1 MEDSINTN
9 VDAEKI
15 QKDKLKEITDKLET
29 GIKELYDSEKYVT
42 WLNTMSKFHQYS
54 LNNTILIAMQ
64 HPGATMVAGFTQWQK
79 DFERHVKKGSKAI
92 RILAWNPYKEKIEKD
107 KIDPDT
113 KEPIK
118 DENGNTV
125 KIVKEV
131 QRPSYKVVNVFD
143 ISQTEGKTLSTLG
156 VNELEGSVNNFEVF
170 FEALKRA
177 CPVRMSFEDIQGS
190 AKGYFHQ
197 KEQRIAIK
205 EGMSEIQT
213 IKTAIHE
220 MAHQKLHSEE
230 IEKIKG
236 EKRAVTRNE
245 KEIEA
250 ESVAYTVC
258 QHFGIDTSD
267 YSFGYVAGWSEGK
280 ELAELKASLLTIR
293 RAAASMINDIEGH
306 IKEINLERDAVKEP
320 EISENATISF
330 YVAEC
335 MEFPTYGEYHE
346 VDTLKEAF
354 DKLDLI
360 PPLRLNGNPGIGFIV
375 HDEGSDISEAMYPL
389 VQAGQIQYGALN
401 LVDYYKRSPLVN
413 GVVAECEQ
421 ILKDRKEGRS
431 GIVSPKTENQSKKK
445 KSVFADLRQKKAMI
459 ANKASVAAK
468 AQEAQ
473 L

>member
-1 MEDSINTN
+1 
-9 VDAEKI
+9 
-15 QKDKLKEITDKLET
+15 
-29 GIKELYDSEKYVT
+29 
-42 WLNTMSKFHQYS
+42 
-54 LNNTILIAMQ
+54 
-64 HPGATMVAGFTQWQK
+64 
-79 DFERHVKKGSKAI
+79 
-92 RILAWNPYKEKIEKD
+92 
-107 KIDPDT
+107 
-113 KEPIK
+113 
-118 DENGNTV
+118 
-125 KIVKEV
+125 
-131 QRPSYKVVNVFD
+131 
-143 ISQTEGKTLSTLG
+143 
-156 VNELEGSVNNFEVF
+156 
-170 FEALKRA
+170 
-177 CPVRMSFEDIQGS
+177 
-190 AKGYFHQ
+190 
-197 KEQRIAIK
+197 
-205 EGMSEIQT
+205 
-213 IKTAIHE
+213 
-220 MAHQKLHSEE
+220 
-230 IEKIKG
+230 
-236 EKRAVTRNE
+236 
-245 KEIEA
+245 
-250 ESVAYTVC
+250 
-258 QHFGIDTSD
+258 
-267 YSFGYVAGWSEGK
+267 
-280 ELAELKASLLTIR
+280 
-293 RAAASMINDIEGH
+293 MINDIEGH